1 MKNVAVVAKT
11 PKDSTKSKRR
21 RGTTNTMNRNKGWS
35 SRDKIIK
42 NEIKFIISNTIGSAI
57 VKSDIVGIHVEV
69 KECRG
74 KKIRSSKCCQTERR

>member
-1 MKNVAVVAKT
+1 MKEVIIISETPENGAKT
-11 PKDSTKSKRR
+11 KRT
-21 RGTTNTMNRNKGWS
+21 RGTTNTMNRNGGWS